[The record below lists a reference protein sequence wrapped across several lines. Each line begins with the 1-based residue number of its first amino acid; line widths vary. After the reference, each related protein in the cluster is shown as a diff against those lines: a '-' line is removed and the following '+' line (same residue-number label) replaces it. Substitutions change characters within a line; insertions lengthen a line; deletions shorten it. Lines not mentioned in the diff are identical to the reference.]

1 MADIKKARIFLRRGT
16 DASRLGTELC
26 EGELGYSTD
35 GTRVFV
41 GDGSTLGGNSLGAT
55 VFILPA
61 ASGADPDTAVTT
73 LTAASADGRA
83 EVGDFAFIPASSYSL
98 STFNPHVSGDIEDVI
113 STPDETF
120 GTLYVLSARDS
131 GDGAL
136 TWVVANSGIP
146 ISHIDI
152 PDNSIAADKIH
163 GGNISGELTLSDHIT
178 SLSSVTLS
186 GVAADAP
193 QSTGVVELSSGVV
206 YPLGITHTS
215 LVTAAS
221 SIFDL
226 GYYAQR
232 GLSDFIPLTANK
244 GSARWAITQELG
256 FSTSYGTNVVTE
268 GTLSNGG
275 DSWEGDPTA
284 IDHGRNYSP
293 TVKYKLWGLN
303 SSSGVKGILEL
314 VDTSVY
320 GSFTWEQIEGFY
332 VKHAGSMD
340 ESGGVF
346 AGYYNYAAAQKIT
359 LAWHVEGVEGGK
371 DADKNPFET
380 HHYIPNAWA
389 PGTASADKRLKLY
402 VAGQG
407 RESAIWIY
415 GIKVK
420 R

>member
-61 ASGADPDTAVTT
+61 TSGADPDTAVTT

-113 STPDETF
+113 STPAETF

-152 PDNSIAADKIH
+152 PDNSIAGDKIH

-178 SLSSVTLS
+178 ALSAVTLS
-186 GVAADAP
+186 GVAASAAEV
-193 QSTGVVELSSGVV
+193 QYLTGSVI
-206 YPLGITHTS
+206 YPLGITATS
-215 LVTAAS
+215 QVTAVS
-221 SIFDL
+221 SIYQLGAVTGSAFIGTTSDNSLYLRNNSNSANITTVSGPTNFNTGFPNFPSGFNSNEGISYYTGTINLTDVRAALGSSYNTLQWFEIGEFHFEFIYDNRETDSGFFGYYNEAANRNVPLEFDL
-226 GYYAQR
+226 R
-232 GLSDFIPLTANK
+232 
-244 GSARWAITQELG
+244 
-256 FSTSYGTNVVTE
+256 
-268 GTLSNGG
+268 SN
-275 DSWEGDPTA
+275 D
-284 IDHGRNYSP
+284 
-293 TVKYKLWGLN
+293 K
-303 SSSGVKGILEL
+303 
-314 VDTSVY
+314 
-320 GSFTWEQIEGFY
+320 
-332 VKHAGSMD
+332 GSMD
-340 ESGGVF
+340 DRVT
-346 AGYYNYAAAQKIT
+346 YNYHI
-359 LAWHVEGVEGGK
+359 
-371 DADKNPFET
+371 
-380 HHYIPNAWA
+380 IPNAYVSNEHLKILVGGNG
-389 PGTASADKRLKLY
+389 PASIARL
-402 VAGQG
+402 
-407 RESAIWIY
+407 I
-415 GIKVK
+415 GIK
-420 R
+420 RR

>member
-98 STFNPHVSGDIEDVI
+98 STFNPNVANDVEDIT
-113 STPDETF
+113 STPAETF

-163 GGNISGELTLSDHIT
+163 GGNISGELTFSDHIT
-178 SLSSVTLS
+178 SLSAVTLS
-186 GVAADAP
+186 GVAASAAEV
-193 QSTGVVELSSGVV
+193 QYLTGGVI
-206 YPLGITHTS
+206 YPLGITATS
-215 LVTAAS
+215 QVTAVS
-221 SIFDL
+221 SIYQL
-226 GYYAQR
+226 GA
-232 GLSDFIPLTANK
+232 FT
-244 GSARWAITQELG
+244 GSAFL
-256 FSTSYGTNVVTE
+256 
-268 GTLSNGG
+268 GTLSATSLTLRDNGDKAG
-275 DSWEGDPTA
+275 ITAAISGPTGWTENYAGLRDDDGIQYRTGTITIADIRAA
-284 IDHGRNYSP
+284 IGSLANSLLWSEIGEFHFEFIYNNMETRSGFFGYYNEAANRNVP
-293 TVKYKLWGLN
+293 
-303 SSSGVKGILEL
+303 LEYDL
-314 VDTSVY
+314 RSNN
-320 GSFTWEQIEGFY
+320 
-332 VKHAGSMD
+332 KGSMD
-340 ESGGVF
+340 ERVT
-346 AGYYNYAAAQKIT
+346 YNYHI
-359 LAWHVEGVEGGK
+359 
-371 DADKNPFET
+371 
-380 HHYIPNAWA
+380 IPNAYTSTENLKILVG
-389 PGTASADKRLKLY
+389 GTSIGYGAIARL
-402 VAGQG
+402 
-407 RESAIWIY
+407 I
-415 GIKVK
+415 GIK
-420 R
+420 RR